1 LINSPDPPFK
11 TTPERKITGLPRLCI
26 SVLMQCYTHTS
37 HYIPTIHYDTLS
49 HAIPRIFP

>member
-26 SVLMQCYTHTS
+26 SVLMHACMHVCMYVCI
-37 HYIPTIHYDTLS
+37 YIYVYI
-49 HAIPRIFP
+49 